1 MVSNM
6 VSYIYEEVGEASD
19 SIFIRWLTVIGR
31 QGVLGQVTDPGQ
43 VPLRLQWEEETVRE
57 SFKLL

>member
-19 SIFIRWLTVIGR
+19 SIFYPLVDRNWPSG
-31 QGVLGQVTDPGQ
+31 GSGPGDRSRASSS
-43 VPLRLQWEEETVRE
+43 VATMGGGN
-57 SFKLL
+57 S